1 MLSAVG
7 SAMSGI
13 VSSVVSGMSRVVSSV
28 TAGVSRAV
36 SAARNFI
43 GDMVQVGADL
53 IRGMINGIKNMAG
66 ELVSAA
72 KGVVMGAVNAA
83 KSALHI
89 GSPSKLFRQY
99 GIWTME
105 GLGIGI
111 NKEGKN
117 VISGMGSM
125 ATDITKAFNSQLAI
139 PDIQSN
145 LQKANANLNTQINHK
160 HTFET
165 NPSKRLVKVEFDL
178 NNEALTAIVNGELA
192 KQDSMFSF

>member
-13 VSSVVSGMSRVVSSV
+13 VSSVISGMSRVVSSV
-28 TAGVSRAV
+28 TSGVSRAV

-105 GLGIGI
+105 GLMIGI
-111 NKEGKN
+111 NREGKD

-125 ATDITKAFNSQLAI
+125 AQRVSDAFDPSLNVPS
-139 PDIQSN
+139 IQRDLKSASAS
-145 LQKANANLNTQINHK
+145 ANANIT
-160 HTFET
+160 HTHEYKT
-165 NPSKRLVKVEFDL
+165 NPSQRVVTVKWM
-178 NNEALTAIVNGELA
+178 LTTML
-192 KQDSMFSF
+192 

>member
-1 MLSAVG
+1 MISVG
-7 SAMSGI
+7 K
-13 VSSVVSGMSRVVSSV
+13 
-28 TAGVSRAV
+28 
-36 SAARNFI
+36 
-43 GDMVQVGADL
+43 DL
-53 IRGMINGIKNMAG
+53 IQGLINGIKSMASHVASVARNV
-66 ELVSAA
+66 VS
-72 KGVVMGAVNAA
+72 GAVNAA

-89 GSPSKLFRQY
+89 GSPSKLFRQF

-105 GLGIGI
+105 GLNIGI

-125 ATDITKAFNSQLAI
+125 ATDITEAFNSQLAI

-192 KQDSMFSF
+192 KQDSMFTF